1 MSGEPR
7 RGTGPC
13 YLPWDNE
20 AKLILR
26 WLILALSVLVG
37 AFVAQKLGLPFQIEE
52 GSWLEFML
60 GVAVLALLNA
70 TLGSILKAITLP
82 LTCLTFGISALVINA
97 LMLLAAA
104 SLEWG
109 FKIPGQGWNRF
120 ITAFVGSLVISL
132 VSSML
137 QSLLVKDKDS
147 KAEDKD

>member
-1 MSGEPR
+1 
-7 RGTGPC
+7 
-13 YLPWDNE
+13 
-20 AKLILR
+20 
-26 WLILALSVLVG
+26 
-37 AFVAQKLGLPFQIEE
+37 
-52 GSWLEFML
+52 ML

-109 FKIPGQGWNRF
+109 FKIPGHGWNRF

-147 KAEDKD
+147 KSEDKD